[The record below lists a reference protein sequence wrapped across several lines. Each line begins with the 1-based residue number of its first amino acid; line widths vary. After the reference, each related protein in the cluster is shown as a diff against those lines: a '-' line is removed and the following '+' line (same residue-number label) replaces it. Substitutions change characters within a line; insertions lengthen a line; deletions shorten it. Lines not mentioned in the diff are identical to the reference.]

1 MKSISTILKNIR
13 NLLPYFML
21 IAIYFFFIN
30 LEARNDND
38 INTDTKKEKMMSDKN
53 TSFGEKN
60 YRIKIPVVPYKE

>member
-1 MKSISTILKNIR
+1 
-13 NLLPYFML
+13 ML